1 VCDVTQQL
9 ADDEP
14 PLRDSARS
22 QTEIWMR
29 RLRPGF
35 TLGGGRIPWS
45 FPRAPCERNPINLR
59 LLDNTAVASIM
70 TTISKD
76 NKLVTLI
83 NVFTVE
89 PGKQQELVALLIHAT
104 ESSMCHVPG
113 FISANIHRSL
123 DGTKVANYAQWRSV
137 EDFQSMLKNPA
148 ALPHMQQAAALA
160 KFEHGLYEVVE
171 THFNEPRNA

>member
-1 VCDVTQQL
+1 MGGTPSNNL
-9 ADDEP
+9 TP
-14 PLRDSARS
+14 
-22 QTEIWMR
+22 R
-29 RLRPGF
+29 RHF
-35 TLGGGRIPWS
+35 
-45 FPRAPCERNPINLR
+45 
-59 LLDNTAVASIM
+59 IM

-89 PGKQQELVALLIHAT
+89 PDKQQQLVDLLIHAT
-104 ESSMCHVPG
+104 NVAMCHIPG

-137 EDFQSMLKNPA
+137 EDFRAMLKNPA

-171 THFNEPRNA
+171 THSHDPSAERSQNT